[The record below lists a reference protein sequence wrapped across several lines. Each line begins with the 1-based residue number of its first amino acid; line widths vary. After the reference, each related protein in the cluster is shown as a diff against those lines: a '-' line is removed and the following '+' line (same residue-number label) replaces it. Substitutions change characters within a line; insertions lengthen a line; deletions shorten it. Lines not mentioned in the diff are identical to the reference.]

1 MKKKKSK
8 LPPLSKK
15 DKNIYKLL
23 FILSF
28 VLSGIAILVSNAY
41 FRRVQFEDPRVVA
54 QHNYGT
60 LFLMFLYFIAGMG
73 FAAFFDRLKNK
84 KQPIFGNPEVNYTAF
99 QKPLYP
105 IFSKKFWKAL
115 FLNKKKLSTFVICT
129 LLVTFSLSLA
139 TSLNLKP
146 RECLYDNGSISTY
159 NSFDEAKK
167 QYTVEDATEA
177 KIYIHKQRA
186 GKRRYKRS
194 VQMQIS
200 MYDGKTFSFSYIDF
214 RTIEDIDL
222 AKKLFDPKI
231 IVIEDQEHIERA
243 IRDME
248 LDAEEAEWIYKIF
261 KTTPPT

>member
-73 FAAFFDRLKNK
+73 FVAFFDRLKNK
-84 KQPIFGNPEVNYTAF
+84 RQPIFGNPEVNYTAF

-139 TSLNLKP
+139 TSLSLKP
-146 RECLYDNGSISTY
+146 RKCLYDNGGVSVY
-159 NSFDEAKK
+159 NAFDEVKK
-167 QYTVEDATEA
+167 QYTVEDSTEV
-177 KIYIHKQRA
+177 KIYIPKQGA
-186 GKRRYKRS
+186 GKRRYKRL

-200 MYDGKTFSFSYIDF
+200 MHDGKTFSFSYSDF

-222 AKKLFDPKI
+222 AKNCFDPKI
-231 IVIEDQEHIERA
+231 IVIKDQEHLEKA

-248 LDAEEAEWIYKIF
+248 LDTEEAEWIYKIF
-261 KTTPPT
+261 ETTPPT

>member
-15 DKNIYKLL
+15 DKNIYKFL

-60 LFLMFLYFIAGMG
+60 LFLLFLYFIAGMG

-105 IFSKKFWKAL
+105 IFSKKFWKAQ
-115 FLNKKKLSTFVICT
+115 FLNKKKLSTFVICA
-129 LLVTFSLSLA
+129 LLITVTLSLA
-139 TSLNLKP
+139 TSLSLKP
-146 RECLYDNGSISTY
+146 RECLYDNGSVSTY
-159 NSFDEAKK
+159 NSFDEVKK
-167 QYTVEDATEA
+167 QYTVEDATEV
-177 KIYIHKQRA
+177 KIYIPKQRA

-200 MYDGKTFSFSYIDF
+200 MHDGKTFFFSYSDF
-214 RTIEDIDL
+214 RTIEDIEL
-222 AKKLFDPKI
+222 AKNCFDPKI
-231 IVIEDQEHIERA
+231 IVIKDQEHIERA

-261 KTTPPT
+261 ETTPPS